1 MSEPFPETAARPV
14 VETQALG
21 ELVGAAF
28 VERSAFWV
36 LLDGEAPGLSH
47 GVDVDEDGNGFAPGT
62 AALTSSCASA
72 TRSASGRWRSV
83 PRVWH
88 RGVRGHVRVARD
100 SDIPDSGRGI
110 GHC

>member
-1 MSEPFPETAARPV
+1 MSEPFLETAARLV

-21 ELVGAAF
+21 ELVSAAF

-72 TRSASGRWRSV
+72 TRSASGRWRSRSSSPA
-83 PRVWH
+83 PR
-88 RGVRGHVRVARD
+88 RTCSR
-100 SDIPDSGRGI
+100 SGSQR
-110 GHC
+110 